1 MMLLS
6 ELVFSLGFSQSVFPS
21 KGFLPLFFFPG
32 GCWAV
37 ILLNSFLCVAPAH
50 RCVVCVCVSTNDF
63 LVWRA
68 QQAPYCPI
76 VSTNDFLVWRAQQ
89 APYCILVMVHV
100 WHAGMLL
107 HAVSIV
113 RETAFSVSRCY
124 CACVV
129 GHLS

>member
-1 MMLLS
+1 MMFILLS

-68 QQAPYCPI
+68 QQAPYC
-76 VSTNDFLVWRAQQ
+76 
-89 APYCILVMVHV
+89 ILVMVHV

-113 RETAFSVSRCY
+113 REIYFSV
-124 CACVV
+124 V
-129 GHLS
+129 